1 MAGRQLYEPPP
12 IRCQQWPRSDQ
23 QGFSAAPNDRRECAV
38 ELAFAANWGND
49 ELLPERLRGQFNVP
63 SLDPRFERVGPD
75 QHRHGRRGGNE
86 LAQHVQPLRSQESGH
101 EGHAGDVAA
110 RPVEAADHPAPTR

>member
-1 MAGRQLYEPPP
+1 
-12 IRCQQWPRSDQ
+12 
-23 QGFSAAPNDRRECAV
+23 
-38 ELAFAANWGND
+38 
-49 ELLPERLRGQFNVP
+49 
-63 SLDPRFERVGPD
+63 LDPRFERVGPD

-110 RPVEAADHPAPTR
+110 RPVEAADHPAPTRGSTGRFLLLQSLLWSEAAVKGRADALYVAPEGLVRVAAEKVAAPRLQGRVMISSTV